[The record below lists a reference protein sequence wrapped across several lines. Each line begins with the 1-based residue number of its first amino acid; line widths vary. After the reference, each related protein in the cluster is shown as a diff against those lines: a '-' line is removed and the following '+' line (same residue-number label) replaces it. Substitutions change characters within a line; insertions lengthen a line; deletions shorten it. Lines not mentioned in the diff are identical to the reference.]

1 MNETA
6 RFTSEDRLKR
16 LERIQKESST
26 AAEEMVL
33 PLKVTMEDIEACI
46 LAEFYYSAEEG
57 ITAAAVNNGEEY
69 EHGRPAL
76 EALRRLTHCTIVLR
90 NGFTVTG
97 SNNCVSAKEWDPVV
111 GKKMARE
118 NALETVWLVM
128 GYALK
133 DLHFSQGAQK

>member
-1 MNETA
+1 MRQVHGEIIP
-6 RFTSEDRLKR
+6 
-16 LERIQKESST
+16 ERGLTKVST
-26 AAEEMVL
+26 PIDEFPYIAL
-33 PLKVTMEDIEACI
+33 PLKVTMEDIEHCI
-46 LAEFYYSAEEG
+46 QATFYYSAEDG
-57 ITAAAVNNGEEY
+57 IIQAASDKGEAY

-97 SNNCVSAKEWDPVV
+97 SNNCVSAEIWDKEL

-133 DLHFSQGAQK
+133 DLHFTQGKKK